1 MRLFIVSIILGYLLV
16 FFINYLPQQN
26 DHTNDFIQKLE
37 LTWNSKIFHIHHWI
51 TFSMI
56 ILTLFIGRYAKPF
69 IFNIVVGLFIGGIM
83 EGFLFDDWY
92 IISKGL
98 SSKTIP

>member
-1 MRLFIVSIILGYLLV
+1 
-16 FFINYLPQQN
+16 
-26 DHTNDFIQKLE
+26 
-37 LTWNSKIFHIHHWI
+37 
-51 TFSMI
+51 MI

-92 IISKGL
+92 IISKGF